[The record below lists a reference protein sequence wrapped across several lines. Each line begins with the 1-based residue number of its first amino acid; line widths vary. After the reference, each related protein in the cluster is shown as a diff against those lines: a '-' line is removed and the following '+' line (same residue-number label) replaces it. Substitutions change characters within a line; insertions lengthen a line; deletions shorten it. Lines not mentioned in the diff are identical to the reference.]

1 MLPDEGQILLI
12 MNANT
17 VLYIIAGILIIDF
30 ALERILSYLNANHQ
44 QKKLPDEL
52 TDIYD
57 QEKYSKS
64 LNYFQ
69 ANHSFETISASFSFI
84 LMLAMILTGAFG
96 KLDYVLRSRINDP
109 ILVALCFF
117 GILFLISDLINIPF
131 SLYRNFVIEDKFGFN
146 KMTLKVF
153 LFDKIKSYILTA
165 IVGGVILYI
174 LLYLITNIG
183 ANFWLWFW
191 LVISAF
197 LLLVN
202 MFYTSL
208 IVPIFNKLV
217 PLPAGDLRDKI
228 EEYSRKINF
237 PLDNIFV
244 IDGSKRSSK
253 ANAYFSGI
261 GSKKKIVLFDTLISN
276 HTQEELVAVL
286 AHEVGHFKKKHILTG
301 FILSITQIGF
311 MLFLLSLFVYNP
323 FLSKALGAGEN
334 AIHINLI
341 AFGILYTPISHLTGI
356 FMNIIS
362 RKNEYEADKYA
373 ATTYNGATLQSALK
387 KLSGNSLSNLTPHPA
402 YVFMHYSHPPLL
414 QRLKALRK
422 LISEV

>member
-1 MLPDEGQILLI
+1 MQ
-12 MNANT
+12 ANT
-17 VLYIIAGILIIDF
+17 ISYIIAGILIADF
-30 ALERILSYLNANHQ
+30 ALERILAYLNAKH
-44 QKKLPDEL
+44 QKKLPSEL
-52 TDIYD
+52 ADIYD

-64 LNYFQ
+64 LDYFQ
-69 ANHSFETISASFSFI
+69 ANHAFENISASFSFI
-84 LMLAMILTGAFG
+84 LMLAVILSGAFG
-96 KLDYVLRSRINDP
+96 MLDHFLRPRVNDP
-109 ILVALCFF
+109 ILLALCFF
-117 GILFLISDLINIPF
+117 GILFLISDIINLPF
-131 SLYRNFVIEDKFGFN
+131 SLYKIFVIEEKFGFN
-146 KMTLKVF
+146 KMTIKTF
-153 LFDKIKSYILTA
+153 ISDKAKSYILTA
-165 IVGGVILYI
+165 VVGGIILYI
-174 LLYLITNIG
+174 LLYLILNIG
-183 ANFWLWFW
+183 ENFWLWFW

-197 LLLVN
+197 LLVIN

-208 IVPIFNKLV
+208 IVPIFNKLK
-217 PLPAGDLRDKI
+217 PLPDGDLRNKI
-228 EEYSRKINF
+228 EEYSKKINF

-261 GSKKKIVLFDTLISN
+261 GSKKKIVLFDTLINN

-301 FILSITQIGF
+301 FVLSIAQTGF

-323 FLSKALGAGEN
+323 SLSNALGAGEN

-373 ATTYNGATLQSALK
+373 ATTYNGAALQNALK
-387 KLSGNSLSNLTPHPA
+387 KLSADSLSNLTPHPA

-414 QRLKALRK
+414 QRLKALSK
-422 LISEV
+422 Y

>member
-1 MLPDEGQILLI
+1 MS
-12 MNANT
+12 ANT
-17 VLYIIAGILIIDF
+17 ILYIIAGILIIDF
-30 ALERILSYLNANHQ
+30 ALERILDYLNAKHQ
-44 QKKLPDEL
+44 QKNLPVEL
-52 TDIYD
+52 SNIYD

-69 ANHSFETISASFSFI
+69 ANHSFENISSVFSFI
-84 LMLAMILTGAFG
+84 LMLGVILTGALG
-96 KLDYVLRSRINDP
+96 KLDHVLRLRVSDP
-109 ILVALCFF
+109 ILLALSFF
-117 GILFLISDLINIPF
+117 GILFLISDLINLPF
-131 SLYRNFVIEDKFGFN
+131 SLYKIFVIEEKFGFN
-146 KMTLKVF
+146 KMTKKTF
-153 LFDKIKSYILTA
+153 LFDKIKSYVLTI
-165 IVGGVILYI
+165 IVGGVILYV
-174 LLYLITNIG
+174 LLYLIINIG
-183 ANFWLWFW
+183 ENFWLWFW
-191 LVISAF
+191 LVISVF
-197 LLLVN
+197 ILLIN

-208 IVPIFNKLV
+208 IVPIFNKLK
-217 PLPAGDLRDKI
+217 PLPAGELRDKI
-228 EEYSRKINF
+228 EKYSKEINF
-237 PLDNIFV
+237 PLDNIYV

-261 GSKKKIVLFDTLISN
+261 GSRKKIVLFDTLISN

-301 FILSITQIGF
+301 FILSIAQTGF

-323 FLSKALGAGEN
+323 YLSNALGAGEN

-373 ATTYNGATLQSALK
+373 ATTYNGVALQTALK
-387 KLSGNSLSNLTPHPA
+387 KLSSDSLSNLTPHPA

-414 QRLKALRK
+414 QRLKALQSR
-422 LISEV
+422 